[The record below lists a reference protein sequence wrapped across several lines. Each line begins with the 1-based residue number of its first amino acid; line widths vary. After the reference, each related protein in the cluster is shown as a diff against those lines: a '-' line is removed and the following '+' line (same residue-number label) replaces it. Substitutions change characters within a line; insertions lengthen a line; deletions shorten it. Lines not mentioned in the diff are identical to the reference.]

1 MDPGHH
7 NRCSHTLR
15 RHRSKG
21 FMKEI
26 IVYSIAAIASLG
38 ILAYSIHM
46 FIGGLVS
53 AGLEKTIIIG
63 AVLLGAVII
72 GLLAR
77 DVVRTRAKTR

>member
-1 MDPGHH
+1 
-7 NRCSHTLR
+7 
-15 RHRSKG
+15 
-21 FMKEI
+21 MKEI

-53 AGLEKTIIIG
+53 TELERIIIIG
-63 AVLLGAVII
+63 ATLVGAIII

-77 DVVRTRAKTR
+77 DVIRTRAKNPR